1 MAKGRKKGGRR
12 HDAAFKSLYAFSL
25 MAWDLMEVVL
35 PPALFEELDFD
46 TLERLPAEWFGPRLQ
61 RRLGDAVWRVR
72 RRGGG
77 SLILLAEFQR
87 KPDRLMPLRAGT
99 YVSLMLEDLARRDE
113 LDPGGRLPL
122 VRPVVLYNGLRPW
135 RGPVSLADLSPD
147 SGADWPGLTLVDM
160 GRAKVEDLPKGNTV
174 TLQIEIEQG
183 ALAHDPEGVLGRL
196 SNCLGGPAHRE
207 VRVAFVD
214 WIRESLG
221 PELLK
226 VPNLKDRLTEI
237 VELGEFQDMK
247 SLMLKSMQDYWQ
259 EQGFERSMAQAAKWR
274 IELAQADER
283 ARLCRMVRRKFGR
296 RAAERLVVLI
306 RGVTDPERL
315 EEVGDW
321 IIDCGSEAE
330 FLARAERAGDR

>member
-1 MAKGRKKGGRR
+1 
-12 HDAAFKSLYAFSL
+12 
-25 MAWDLMEVVL
+25 
-35 PPALFEELDFD
+35 
-46 TLERLPAEWFGPRLQ
+46 
-61 RRLGDAVWRVR
+61 
-72 RRGGG
+72 
-77 SLILLAEFQR
+77 
-87 KPDRLMPLRAGT
+87 
-99 YVSLMLEDLARRDE
+99 
-113 LDPGGRLPL
+113 
-122 VRPVVLYNGLRPW
+122 
-135 RGPVSLADLSPD
+135 
-147 SGADWPGLTLVDM
+147 M
-160 GRAKVEDLPKGNTV
+160 GRAKVEDLPNGNAV

-183 ALAHDPEGVLGRL
+183 ALAHDPKGVLGRL
-196 SNCLGGPAHRE
+196 SNCLGGPARRE

-214 WIRESLG
+214 WIQESLG

-259 EQGFERSMAQAAKWR
+259 EQGFERSMAQAAEWR
-274 IELAQADER
+274 LELAQADER

>member
-1 MAKGRKKGGRR
+1 MAKGKKKGGRR

-25 MAWDLMEVVL
+25 MAWDLMEAVL
-35 PPALFEELDFD
+35 PLALFEELDFD
-46 TLERLPAEWFGPRLQ
+46 TLERLPTEWFGPSLQ

-77 SLILLAEFQR
+77 SLILLVEFQR

-99 YVSLMLEDLARRDE
+99 YVSLMLEDLAGRDE

-135 RGPVSLADLSPD
+135 RGPVSLADLSLD

-160 GRAKVEDLPKGNTV
+160 GRAKVEDLPNGNAV

-183 ALAHDPEGVLGRL
+183 ALAHDPKGVLGRL
-196 SNCLGGPAHRE
+196 SNCLGGPARRE

-214 WIRESLG
+214 WIQESLG

-259 EQGFERSMAQAAKWR
+259 EQGFERSMAQAAEWR
-274 IELAQADER
+274 LELAQADER